1 MVFVSK
7 NIIHCPLSLNRFCFI
22 AILTQHNFTV
32 EIQLKSNARLEKPM
46 IRPFIVFLGLISFS
60 FSANAQSTITLD
72 SFDTDETPPKSAE
85 TNQIQLNSKTQNT
98 NSMSSCLLNASNC
111 TNKEFKSSASFSIDD
126 VVNLGIVDRNEVK
139 PTKVSTS
146 DSSTPSV
153 PQTLPSID
161 MEILFDYDSDIV
173 RSDQYQKL
181 IELSNVLKESKFNN
195 YKFAF
200 LGHSDSK
207 GSPQYNRTLS
217 FKRAAA
223 VSQFLVDATGL
234 QSGRMLSSGMGS
246 SRLKT
251 PGDPFGAANR
261 RVQLVLIPVK

>member
-1 MVFVSK
+1 M
-7 NIIHCPLSLNRFCFI
+7 
-22 AILTQHNFTV
+22 
-32 EIQLKSNARLEKPM
+32 QLKPNACLEKPM
-46 IRPFIVFLGLISFS
+46 IRPLIVFLGLISFS
-60 FSANAQSTITLD
+60 LCANAQSTITLD
-72 SFDTDETPPKSAE
+72 SFDTDETPSKTVE
-85 TNQIQLNSKTQNT
+85 TNQIQLNNS
-98 NSMSSCLLNASNC
+98 SMSSCLLDAENC

-146 DSSTPSV
+146 DSNTPSV

-207 GSPQYNRTLS
+207 GSPQYNRALS

-234 QSGRMLSSGMGS
+234 QSSRMLSSGMGS

>member
-1 MVFVSK
+1 
-7 NIIHCPLSLNRFCFI
+7 
-22 AILTQHNFTV
+22 
-32 EIQLKSNARLEKPM
+32 M
-46 IRPFIVFLGLISFS
+46 IRPLLVFISLISLAS
-60 FSANAQSTITLD
+60 LANAQSTITLD
-72 SFDTDETPPKSAE
+72 SFDTDETAPKSSTTSQTLQK
-85 TNQIQLNSKTQNT
+85 TNNQNS
-98 NSMSSCLLNASNC
+98 NSMSSCLADAENC
-111 TNKEFKSSASFSIDD
+111 TNKEFKSSTSFSIDD
-126 VVNLGIVDRNEVK
+126 VVNLGIIDRNEVK

-146 DSSTPSV
+146 TSNNPAK

-173 RSDQYQKL
+173 RSDQFQKL

-207 GSPQYNRTLS
+207 GSPEYNRKLS
-217 FKRAAA
+217 FKRAVS
-223 VSQFLVDATGL
+223 VSQFLVSATGL
-234 QSGRMLSSGMGS
+234 PSSRMLSSGMGAS
-246 SRLKT
+246 KLKT